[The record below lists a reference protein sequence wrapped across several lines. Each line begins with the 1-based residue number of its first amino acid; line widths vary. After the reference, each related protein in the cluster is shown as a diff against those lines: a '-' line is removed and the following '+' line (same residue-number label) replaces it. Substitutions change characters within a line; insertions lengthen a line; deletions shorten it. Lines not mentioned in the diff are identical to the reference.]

1 MRDSVSIAAVYYH
14 AFEKR
19 KSEIRME
26 GGLLRVHSMVIPEL
40 TIHSARGKPITYIIS
55 HPYLTGEIN
64 F

>member
-1 MRDSVSIAAVYYH
+1 
-14 AFEKR
+14 
-19 KSEIRME
+19 ME